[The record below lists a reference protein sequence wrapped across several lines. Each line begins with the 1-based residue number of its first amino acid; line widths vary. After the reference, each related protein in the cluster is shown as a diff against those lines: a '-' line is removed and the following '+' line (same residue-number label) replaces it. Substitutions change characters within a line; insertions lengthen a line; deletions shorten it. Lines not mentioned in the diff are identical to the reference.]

1 MKKLKFQRTYSGLQ
15 LSLPSEAF
23 KIHPMNPYSN
33 DLRRK
38 IVAAYE
44 GTDYSQRAVAAL
56 FGVSPATV
64 RNLVRRKRET
74 GSADALPHSGGKAA
88 SLDKTVRT
96 FVQAEVKHTND
107 VTLEELVQR
116 VERKHKKRVSL
127 STMCRVLQSLGLPRK
142 KSRSTP
148 RNETL
153 PESSTPAGS
162 TSKSSAPL
170 R

>member
-1 MKKLKFQRTYSGLQ
+1 
-15 LSLPSEAF
+15 
-23 KIHPMNPYSN
+23 MNPYSN

-44 GTDYSQRAVAAL
+44 GTDSSQRAVAAL

-74 GSADALPHSGGKAA
+74 GSADALPRSGGKAA
-88 SLDKTVRT
+88 ALDKTVRT
-96 FVQAEVKHTND
+96 FVQAEVKRTND
-107 VTLEELVQR
+107 VTLAELVQG
-116 VERKHKKRVSL
+116 VERKYQKRASL
-127 STMCRVLQSLGLPRK
+127 STMCRLLQSLGLPRK

-148 RNETL
+148 RNGIP
-153 PESSTPAGS
+153 PESSTPAKS
-162 TSKSSAPL
+162 TGKSSVRL